1 MIPYDVVLKEL
12 VFQKNLFK
20 MDINL
25 LNKDTYIKVIQP
37 ELLKSYNI
45 SQIEFKE
52 SKSPILEAIVQA
64 EGLKEK
70 TQVKFKDYKES
81 YIENEFMPIIRV
93 TEQIKILFP
102 ENSIVTFKSS
112 FKSEV
117 VTFNYLVNVIV
128 QKPLEFFLI
137 LLID

>member
-70 TQVKFKDYKES
+70 
-81 YIENEFMPIIRV
+81 
-93 TEQIKILFP
+93 
-102 ENSIVTFKSS
+102 NSSK
-112 FKSEV
+112 
-117 VTFNYLVNVIV
+117 V
-128 QKPLEFFLI
+128 QRL
-137 LLID
+137 